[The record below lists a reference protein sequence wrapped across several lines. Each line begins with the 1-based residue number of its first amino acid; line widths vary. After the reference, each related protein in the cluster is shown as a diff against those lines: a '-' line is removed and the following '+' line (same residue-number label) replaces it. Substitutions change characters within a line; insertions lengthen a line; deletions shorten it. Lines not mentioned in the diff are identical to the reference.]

1 MLLTRIHKIS
11 RKDVNSMS
19 KIITIGRQFGSGGRA
34 MGEMIAKKLNIP
46 IYDKELVELAA
57 KKSDVSFE
65 AIKEIDERAT
75 NSLLYSVVMG
85 SWGARGIN
93 VPLYYEMPLN
103 DKLFVAQ
110 SKVIKELAQKGDCII
125 VGRCADYVLEETEHD
140 VLSVFVY
147 ADLDTK
153 IEFAVN
159 NLDVKREKA
168 KETLHK
174 KDKQRRTY
182 YEYYT
187 NKKWGNTSSYD
198 LAINVGKLGLE
209 KAADLVVEAYR
220 G

>member
-1 MLLTRIHKIS
+1 
-11 RKDVNSMS
+11 MS

-34 MGEMIAKKLNIP
+34 MGNIIAKELNIP
-46 IYDKELVELAA
+46 LYDKELVEMAA
-57 KKSDVSFE
+57 KKSDVSLE

-85 SWGARGIN
+85 SWGTRGIN

-110 SKVIKELAQKGDCII
+110 SKVIKELADKGDCIL
-125 VGRCADYVLEETEHD
+125 VGRCADYVLAETDHD

-159 NLDVKREKA
+159 NLGVAREKA
-168 KETLHK
+168 KDTIQK

-182 YEYYT
+182 YDYYT
-187 NKKWGNTSSYD
+187 NKKWGNIASYD
-198 LAINVGKLGLE
+198 LCVNVGKMGME
-209 KAADLVVEAYR
+209 KAADLVVQAYNK
-220 G
+220 

>member
-1 MLLTRIHKIS
+1 
-11 RKDVNSMS
+11 MS

-34 MGEMIAKKLNIP
+34 MGEIIAKELNIP
-46 IYDKELVELAA
+46 LYDKELVELAA
-57 KKSDVSFE
+57 KKSDVSLE

-85 SWGARGIN
+85 SWGTRGIN

-110 SKVIKELAQKGDCII
+110 SKIIKELADKGDCIL
-125 VGRCADYVLEETEHD
+125 VGRCADYVLAETDHD

-147 ADLDTK
+147 APIDTK

-159 NLDVKREKA
+159 NLGVAREKA
-168 KETLHK
+168 KDTLQK
-174 KDKQRRTY
+174 KDKQRKTY
-182 YEYYT
+182 YDYYT
-187 NKKWGNTSSYD
+187 NKKWGNIASYD
-198 LAINVGKLGLE
+198 LCVNVGKFGLE
-209 KAADLVVEAYR
+209 KAAKLVIEAYR